1 MLDLAQI
8 YNGYYLEKSLLSI
21 MPEAVL
27 IVFAFLI
34 LLAGL
39 FNNSSK
45 NSVNS
50 YYLAL
55 IGIAFSF
62 LYLFMLSDHTIKGFY
77 GSIVFDKFDVFL
89 FTAILL
95 SGFLTILMSKNYF
108 DTRNV
113 LIPEYYSLVLFS
125 VSAMMLLVSSVNLI
139 MIFLSIEFMSICA
152 YILTGYLKGESR
164 STEAAMKYFVLGTFA
179 SAFLLF
185 GSVFIYAATGHLSL
199 YKIHS
204 FMSRQNY
211 KLLYHAYNV
220 HTFLVIGLILLL
232 VGLAFKMSLFPFHAW
247 TPDSYD
253 GAPTPVTNLM
263 ATGIKIAA
271 FGVFIRVFTSIY
283 DFNVFN
289 FYNILWILAILTMT
303 FGNFAALLQTDL
315 KRLIA
320 YSSIAQAGYILIG
333 VIAGGY
339 YGISGTLFY
348 LLAYVFMTA
357 GAFAIIIMFE
367 NLNLT
372 SVDIKSY
379 SGLGY
384 KYPLAGAAFSFFL
397 LSLAGI
403 PVTAGF
409 MGKFFV
415 FSAAIKSGYY
425 WLVVI
430 ALLNSAF
437 AAYYYLKII
446 VKMYMSDNNNN
457 GEQLNLSNLSNGS
470 NNIIINAVN
479 TNKDLQSY
487 ADNGSGKTALTEAVL
502 LKSTTSALIIA
513 VIICLIFT
521 LILGIFPQPFI
532 SFASRS
538 VTSLW
543 SI

>member
-8 YNGYYLEKSLLSI
+8 YNGYYLEKSLLSV

-27 IVFAFLI
+27 IIFAFLI

-39 FNNSSK
+39 FSNFSK

-55 IGIAFSF
+55 IGITFSF

-95 SGFLTILMSKNYF
+95 SGFLTVLMSKNYF

-113 LIPEYYSLVLFS
+113 LIPEYYSLILFS
-125 VSAMMLLVSSVNLI
+125 ISAMMLLVSSINLI

-164 STEAAMKYFVLGTFA
+164 STEAAMKYFVLGAFA

-185 GSVFIYAATGHLSL
+185 GSVLIYAATGHLGL
-199 YKIHS
+199 YNIHN
-204 FMSRQNY
+204 FMSQQNY
-211 KLLYHAYNV
+211 KLLYHTYNV

-283 DFNVFN
+283 NFNVFN
-289 FYNILWILAILTMT
+289 FYNILWVLAILTMT

-320 YSSIAQAGYILIG
+320 YSSIAQAGYILLG

-348 LLAYVFMTA
+348 LIAYVFMTA
-357 GAFAIIIMFE
+357 GAFAIVIMFE

-403 PVTAGF
+403 PVTSGF

-425 WLVVI
+425 WLVII
-430 ALLNSAF
+430 ALLNSAV
-437 AAYYYLKII
+437 AAYYYIKII
-446 VKMYMSDNNNN
+446 VKMYMSDNNDNS
-457 GEQLNLSNLSNGS
+457 EQIKLSNGS
-470 NNIIINAVN
+470 NNTIVN
-479 TNKDLQSY
+479 TVNANNMDLQTFAES
-487 ADNGSGKTALTEAVL
+487 GGGKTALTETVL

-543 SI
+543 NI

>member
-1 MLDLAQI
+1 MLDLTQM
-8 YNGYYLEKSLLSI
+8 YNGYFLEKSILSI
-21 MPEAVL
+21 MPETVL
-27 IVFAFLI
+27 IVFAFII
-34 LLAGL
+34 LLLGL
-39 FNNSSK
+39 FK
-45 NSVNS
+45 NVKNVENS

-55 IGIAFSF
+55 IGTAFSF
-62 LYLFMLSDHTIKGFY
+62 LYLFMLSNRTIHGFY
-77 GSIVFDKFDVFL
+77 GSIIFDKFDIFF

-95 SGFLTILMSKNYF
+95 SGFFTLLMSKNYF

-139 MIFLSIEFMSICA
+139 MIFLSIEFMSIAA

-164 STEAAMKYFVLGTFA
+164 STEGAMKYFILGTFA

-185 GSVFIYAATGHLSL
+185 GSVFIYAATGHLNL
-199 YKIHS
+199 YKIHN
-204 FMSRQNY
+204 FIFRQNY
-211 KLLYHAYNV
+211 DKIHYIYNL
-220 HTFLVIGLILLL
+220 HTFLAIGLILFLI
-232 VGLAFKMSLFPFHAW
+232 GLAFKMSLFPFHTW

-283 DFNVFN
+283 GLNVLN

-320 YSSIAQAGYILIG
+320 YSSIAQAGYILMGI
-333 VIAGGY
+333 IAGGY

-348 LLAYVFMTA
+348 LLAYIFMTA
-357 GAFAIIIMFE
+357 GAFAIVVMFE
-367 NLNLT
+367 NLKLA
-372 SVDIKSY
+372 SVNIKSY
-379 SGLGY
+379 HGFGF
-384 KYPLAGAAFSFFL
+384 KYPFTAAAFSFFL

-415 FSAAIKSGYY
+415 FTAAIKSGYY
-425 WLVVI
+425 WLVFI

-437 AAYYYLKII
+437 AAYYYFKII
-446 VKMYMSDNNNN
+446 VKMYMIDNQSNN
-457 GEQLNLSNLSNGS
+457 STIADVIDSSNG
-470 NNIIINAVN
+470 
-479 TNKDLQSY
+479 
-487 ADNGSGKTALTEAVL
+487 
-502 LKSTTSALIIA
+502 TSANGQTELTKENLAASALVVAI
-513 VIICLIFT
+513 IICLIFT
-521 LILGIFPQPFI
+521 LLLGVYPQPFI
-532 SFASRS
+532 NFAAKS

-543 SI
+543 NI

>member
-8 YNGYYLEKSLLSI
+8 YNGYYLEKSLLSV

-108 DTRNV
+108 DTRSV

-199 YKIHS
+199 YKIHN
-204 FMSRQNY
+204 FIFEQNY
-211 KLLYHAYNV
+211 NAHYAYNL
-220 HTFLVIGLILLL
+220 HTFLVFGLILLL

-283 DFNVFN
+283 SFNVFN

-333 VIAGGY
+333 IIAGGY

-367 NLNLT
+367 NLNLA

-437 AAYYYLKII
+437 AAYYYIKII
-446 VKMYMSDNNNN
+446 VKMYMSDNNND
-457 GEQLNLSNLSNGS
+457 GEQLNLSNGR

-479 TNKDLQSY
+479 TNKDLQPY
-487 ADNGSGKTALTEAVL
+487 TANGSGKTALAEAVL

-521 LILGIFPQPFI
+521 LILGIFPQPVI

>member
-8 YNGYYLEKSLLSI
+8 YNGYYLEKSLLSV

-39 FNNSSK
+39 FNNPSK

-55 IGIAFSF
+55 IGVAFSF

-108 DTRNV
+108 DTRSV

-199 YKIHS
+199 YKIHN
-204 FMSRQNY
+204 FIFEQNY
-211 KLLYHAYNV
+211 NAHYAYNM
-220 HTFLVIGLILLL
+220 HTFLVFGLILLL

-283 DFNVFN
+283 SFNVFN

-367 NLNLT
+367 NLNLA
-372 SVDIKSY
+372 SVNIKSY

-437 AAYYYLKII
+437 AAYYYIKII

-457 GEQLNLSNLSNGS
+457 GGQLNLSNGRNS
-470 NNIIINAVN
+470 IIINAVN
-479 TNKDLQSY
+479 TNKDSQSY
-487 ADNGSGKTALTEAVL
+487 ADNGSGKTALTEAVS
-502 LKSTTSALIIA
+502 LKSAAPALIIA
-513 VIICLIFT
+513 IIICLIFT
-521 LILGIFPQPFI
+521 LILGIFPQPVI

>member
-8 YNGYYLEKSLLSI
+8 YNGYYLEKSLLSV

-39 FNNSSK
+39 FNNPSK

-55 IGIAFSF
+55 IGVAFSF

-108 DTRNV
+108 DTRSV

-125 VSAMMLLVSSVNLI
+125 VSAMMLLVSSINLI

-199 YKIHS
+199 YKIHN
-204 FMSRQNY
+204 FIFEQNY
-211 KLLYHAYNV
+211 NAHYAYNL
-220 HTFLVIGLILLL
+220 HTFLAIGLILLL

-283 DFNVFN
+283 SFNVFN

-333 VIAGGY
+333 IIAGGY

-367 NLNLT
+367 NLNLA

-437 AAYYYLKII
+437 AAYYYIKII
-446 VKMYMSDNNNN
+446 VKMYMSDNNND
-457 GEQLNLSNLSNGS
+457 GEQLNLSNGR

-479 TNKDLQSY
+479 TNKDLQPY
-487 ADNGSGKTALTEAVL
+487 TANGSGKTALAEAVL

-521 LILGIFPQPFI
+521 LILGIFPQPVI

>member
-8 YNGYYLEKSLLSI
+8 YNGYYLEKSLLSV

-55 IGIAFSF
+55 IGVAFSF

-108 DTRNV
+108 DTRSV

-199 YKIHS
+199 YKIHN
-204 FMSRQNY
+204 FIFEQNY
-211 KLLYHAYNV
+211 NAHYAYNM
-220 HTFLVIGLILLL
+220 HTFLVFGLILLL

-283 DFNVFN
+283 SFNVFN

-333 VIAGGY
+333 IIAGGY

-367 NLNLT
+367 NLNLA

-437 AAYYYLKII
+437 AAYYYIKII
-446 VKMYMSDNNNN
+446 VKMYMSDNNND
-457 GEQLNLSNLSNGS
+457 GEQLNLSNGR

-479 TNKDLQSY
+479 TNKDLQPY
-487 ADNGSGKTALTEAVL
+487 TANGSGKTALAEAVL

-521 LILGIFPQPFI
+521 LILGIFPQPVI

>member
-8 YNGYYLEKSLLSI
+8 YNGYYLEKSLLSV

-108 DTRNV
+108 DTRSV

-199 YKIHS
+199 YKIHN
-204 FMSRQNY
+204 FIFEQNY
-211 KLLYHAYNV
+211 NAHYAYNL
-220 HTFLVIGLILLL
+220 HTFLVFGLILLL

-283 DFNVFN
+283 SFNVFN

-333 VIAGGY
+333 IIAGGY

-367 NLNLT
+367 NLNLA
-372 SVDIKSY
+372 SVNIKSY

-437 AAYYYLKII
+437 AAYYYIKII

-457 GEQLNLSNLSNGS
+457 GEQLNLSNGR

-479 TNKDLQSY
+479 TNKDLQPY
-487 ADNGSGKTALTEAVL
+487 TANGSGKTALAEAVL

-521 LILGIFPQPFI
+521 LILGIFPQPVI

>member
-8 YNGYYLEKSLLSI
+8 YNGYYFEKSLLSI

-27 IVFAFLI
+27 LVFAFLI

-39 FNNSSK
+39 FNSPSK
-45 NSVNS
+45 NSLNS

-77 GSIVFDKFDVFL
+77 GSIIFDKFDVFL

-108 DTRNV
+108 DTRSV
-113 LIPEYYSLVLFS
+113 LMPEYYSLVLFS
-125 VSAMMLLVSSVNLI
+125 VSAMMLLVASLNLI

-185 GSVFIYAATGHLSL
+185 GAVFIYAATGHLSL
-199 YKIHS
+199 YKIHN
-204 FMSRQNY
+204 FIFKQNY
-211 KLLYHAYNV
+211 KVHYAYNL
-220 HTFLVIGLILLL
+220 HTFLAIGLILLL

-283 DFNVFN
+283 HFDVFN

-403 PVTAGF
+403 PVTSGF

-425 WLVVI
+425 WLVFI

-437 AAYYYLKII
+437 AAYYYIKII
-446 VKMYMSDNNNN
+446 VKMYMIDDEQPNIPNNYNNMAAAPTNGTGARASAN
-457 GEQLNLSNLSNGS
+457 GETGLVKEK
-470 NNIIINAVN
+470 AVP
-479 TNKDLQSY
+479 
-487 ADNGSGKTALTEAVL
+487 
-502 LKSTTSALIIA
+502 SALLIA

-532 SFASRS
+532 SFASKS

>member
-108 DTRNV
+108 DTRSV

-125 VSAMMLLVSSVNLI
+125 VSAMMLLVSSINLI

-199 YKIHS
+199 YKIHN
-204 FMSRQNY
+204 FIFEQNY
-211 KLLYHAYNV
+211 NAHYAYNL
-220 HTFLVIGLILLL
+220 HTFLAIGLILLL

-283 DFNVFN
+283 NFNVFN

-457 GEQLNLSNLSNGS
+457 GEQLNLPNGR

-479 TNKDLQSY
+479 TDNDLQSH
-487 ADNGSGKTALTEAVL
+487 ASGGIVSKTALTETVL

>member
-8 YNGYYLEKSLLSI
+8 YNGYYLEKSLLSV

-39 FNNSSK
+39 FNNPSK

-55 IGIAFSF
+55 IGVAFSF

-108 DTRNV
+108 DTRSV

-125 VSAMMLLVSSVNLI
+125 VSAMMLLVSSINLI

-199 YKIHS
+199 YKIHN
-204 FMSRQNY
+204 FIFEQNY
-211 KLLYHAYNV
+211 NAHYAYNL
-220 HTFLVIGLILLL
+220 HTFLAIGLILLL

-283 DFNVFN
+283 SFNVFN

-367 NLNLT
+367 NLNLA
-372 SVDIKSY
+372 SVNIKSY

-437 AAYYYLKII
+437 AAYYYIKII

-457 GEQLNLSNLSNGS
+457 GGQLNLSNGRNS
-470 NNIIINAVN
+470 IIINAVN
-479 TNKDLQSY
+479 TNKDSQSY
-487 ADNGSGKTALTEAVL
+487 ADNGSGKTALTEAVS
-502 LKSTTSALIIA
+502 LKSAAPALIIA
-513 VIICLIFT
+513 IIICLIFT
-521 LILGIFPQPFI
+521 LILGIFPQPVI

>member
-8 YNGYYLEKSLLSI
+8 YNGYYLEKSLLSV

-108 DTRNV
+108 DTRSV

-199 YKIHS
+199 YKIHN
-204 FMSRQNY
+204 FIFEQNY
-211 KLLYHAYNV
+211 NAHYAYNL
-220 HTFLVIGLILLL
+220 HTFLVFGLILLL

-283 DFNVFN
+283 SFNVFN

-367 NLNLT
+367 NLNLA
-372 SVDIKSY
+372 SVNIKSY

-437 AAYYYLKII
+437 AAYYYIKII
-446 VKMYMSDNNNN
+446 VKMYMSDNSNN
-457 GEQLNLSNLSNGS
+457 GGQLNLSNGRNS
-470 NNIIINAVN
+470 IIINAVN
-479 TNKDLQSY
+479 TNKDSQSY
-487 ADNGSGKTALTEAVL
+487 ADNGSGKTALTEAVS
-502 LKSTTSALIIA
+502 LKSAAPALIIA
-513 VIICLIFT
+513 IIICLIFT
-521 LILGIFPQPFI
+521 LILGIFPQPVI

>member
-8 YNGYYLEKSLLSI
+8 YNGYYLEKSLLSV

-39 FNNSSK
+39 FNNPSK

-55 IGIAFSF
+55 IGVAFSF

-108 DTRNV
+108 DTRSV

-125 VSAMMLLVSSVNLI
+125 VSAMMLLVSSINLI

-199 YKIHS
+199 YKIHN
-204 FMSRQNY
+204 FIFEQNY
-211 KLLYHAYNV
+211 NAHYAYNM
-220 HTFLVIGLILLL
+220 HTFLVFGLILLL

-283 DFNVFN
+283 SFNVFN

-367 NLNLT
+367 NLNLA
-372 SVDIKSY
+372 SVNIKSY

-437 AAYYYLKII
+437 AAYYYIKII

-457 GEQLNLSNLSNGS
+457 GGQLNLSNGRNS
-470 NNIIINAVN
+470 IIINAVN
-479 TNKDLQSY
+479 TNKDSQSY
-487 ADNGSGKTALTEAVL
+487 ADNGSGKTALTEAVS
-502 LKSTTSALIIA
+502 LKSAAPALIIA
-513 VIICLIFT
+513 IIICLIFT
-521 LILGIFPQPFI
+521 LILGIFPQPVI

>member
-8 YNGYYLEKSLLSI
+8 YNGYYLEKSLLSV

-55 IGIAFSF
+55 IGVAFSF

-108 DTRNV
+108 DTRSV

-199 YKIHS
+199 YKIHN
-204 FMSRQNY
+204 FIFEQNY
-211 KLLYHAYNV
+211 NAHYAYNL
-220 HTFLVIGLILLL
+220 HTFLVFGLILLL

-283 DFNVFN
+283 SFNVFN

-333 VIAGGY
+333 IIAGGY

-367 NLNLT
+367 NLNLA

-437 AAYYYLKII
+437 AAYYYIKII
-446 VKMYMSDNNNN
+446 VKMYMSDNNND
-457 GEQLNLSNLSNGS
+457 GEQLNLSNGR

-479 TNKDLQSY
+479 TNKDLQPY
-487 ADNGSGKTALTEAVL
+487 TANGSGKTALAEAVL

-521 LILGIFPQPFI
+521 LILGIFPQPVI

>member
-8 YNGYYLEKSLLSI
+8 YNGYYLEKSLLSV

-108 DTRNV
+108 DTRSV

-199 YKIHS
+199 YKIHN
-204 FMSRQNY
+204 FIFEQNY
-211 KLLYHAYNV
+211 NAHYAYNM
-220 HTFLVIGLILLL
+220 HTFLVFGLILLL

-283 DFNVFN
+283 SFNVFN

-333 VIAGGY
+333 IIAGGY

-367 NLNLT
+367 NLNLA

-437 AAYYYLKII
+437 AAYYYIKII
-446 VKMYMSDNNNN
+446 VKMYMSDNNND
-457 GEQLNLSNLSNGS
+457 GEQLNLSNGR

-479 TNKDLQSY
+479 TNKDLQPY
-487 ADNGSGKTALTEAVL
+487 TANGSGKTALAEAVL

-521 LILGIFPQPFI
+521 LILGIFPQPVI